1 MREFKTDDFNGVRL
15 TEYQGKYSIE
25 ALRHKD
31 GKFYPV
37 WARYQKGKD
46 ELQEKSWPVKVVL
59 GDKETAIKTLIAML
73 DELEPMSKTPEPQQA
88 DIPLD
93 EPPF

>member
-1 MREFKTDDFNGVRL
+1 MSDFKTDEFNGVRL
-15 TEYQGKYSIE
+15 TEYNGKYSIE
-25 ALRHKD
+25 ALKAAKD

-59 GDKETAIKTLIAML
+59 GDYESAVLVLTALLKQLEKEVT
-73 DELEPMSKTPEPQQA
+73 SQQA
-88 DIPLD
+88 PLD
-93 EPPF
+93 DVPF